1 MGRSA
6 AGLLNSFPM
15 SASNPNTVIT
25 RFAPSPTGHLHI
37 GGARSALLCWA
48 YATRHAGRFLLRIE
62 DTDQARS
69 SESSTRGILEDLA
82 WLGIDWADG
91 PQIEY
96 HSRSIGGDERGV
108 GPYYQSQRLDLYNEH
123 IDQLIESDHAYP
135 AFETPEELEAKR
147 KIAIDAKVGYKYDR
161 AALDI
166 PREQRMERLKA
177 GEPHVVRLKM
187 PESPITVH
195 DQILGDVT
203 VGPDEFD
210 DFIIRKR
217 DGYPTY
223 HLAVV
228 VDDALMGV
236 THVLRGQEHL
246 INTPRHIAIQRAL
259 GFDTPTYAHMP
270 LIFNADGSKM
280 SKRDKDKTAK
290 KAVKDAK
297 LSSSPIAG
305 LSDAEFAKWLK
316 DKTRQLPSDQL
327 IALAQHLQVHLPEID
342 VEDFRRAGYLPEA
355 LNNYLALLGW
365 NPKSKNTDGTDVE
378 RFDMQYLGEHYSFE
392 GMGKGQAK
400 FDRVKLI
407 SFNGDAIAQ
416 LSDEEFAKRW
426 HQWASSYDPALCAR
440 FSAADMLMLA
450 PAVKTRCKT
459 LADGRDVVGFAF
471 IADDAIEYDGKAL
484 HKALLKGDAKGLEM
498 LKLFK
503 DELAGINPFTP
514 DTIEKAVQSFCEKHE
529 VGMGKVAQPI
539 RVAVTGG
546 PVSPPLGQTLAIIG
560 KDAAVARIDRCIQE
574 AESGVASKE

>member
-1 MGRSA
+1 
-6 AGLLNSFPM
+6 M
-15 SASNPNTVIT
+15 SASDPNTVIT

-37 GGARSALLCWA
+37 GGARTALLCWA
-48 YATRHAGRFLLRIE
+48 YAMRHGGRFLLRIE

-82 WLGIDWADG
+82 WLCIDWADG
-91 PQIEY
+91 PTIE
-96 HSRSIGGDERGV
+96 HEGRTIGGDERGV
-108 GPYYQSQRLDLYNEH
+108 GPYYQSQRLDLYNQH
-123 IDQLIESDHAYP
+123 IDKLIESDHAYP

-147 KIAIDAKVGYKYDR
+147 KEAIDAKVGYKYDR
-161 AALDI
+161 EALQI
-166 PREQRMERLKA
+166 PREERMKRMAA

-187 PESPITVH
+187 PDEPITVH

-217 DGYPTY
+217 DGFPTY

-259 GFDTPTYAHMP
+259 GFSTPTYAHMP

-290 KAVKDAK
+290 KAVKDAN
-297 LSSSPIAG
+297 LSTSPIEG
-305 LSDAEFAKWLK
+305 LSDADFAKWLK

-327 IALAQHLQVHLPEID
+327 LTLAGMLRVHLPEID

-365 NPKSKNTDGTDVE
+365 NPKAKNPDGTDVE
-378 RFDMQYLGEHYSFE
+378 RFDMDYLAANYSFE

-400 FDRVKLI
+400 FDRVKLL

-426 HQWASSYDPALCAR
+426 HQWATSYDATLCAR

-471 IADDAIEYDGKAL
+471 TADDAIEYDGKAL

-498 LKLFK
+498 LKLFC
-503 DELAGINPFTP
+503 DELDSIDPFTP
-514 DTIEKAVQSFCEKHE
+514 EGIEQGVAAFCEKHE

-560 KDAAVARIDRCIQE
+560 KNAVSARIQRCIHE
-574 AESGVASKE
+574 AESGVAANE

>member
-1 MGRSA
+1 
-6 AGLLNSFPM
+6 M
-15 SASNPNTVIT
+15 SASDPNTVIT

-37 GGARSALLCWA
+37 GGARTALLCWA
-48 YATRHAGRFLLRIE
+48 YAHRAQKEGKNGRFLLRIE
-62 DTDQARS
+62 DTDQTRS
-69 SESSTRGILEDLA
+69 SESSTQGILKDLA

-91 PQIEY
+91 PTVE
-96 HSRSIGGDERGV
+96 HDGRSIGGDERGV
-108 GPYYQSQRLDLYNEH
+108 GPYYQSQRLDLYNQH
-123 IDQLIESDHAYP
+123 INQLIESDHAYP

-147 KIAIDAKVGYKYDR
+147 KEAIDAKVGYKYDR

-166 PREQRMERLKA
+166 PREERMARLAA

-187 PESPITVH
+187 PDEPITVH

-217 DGYPTY
+217 DGFPTY

-259 GFDTPTYAHMP
+259 GFPTPTYAHMP

-290 KAVKDAK
+290 KAVKDAN
-297 LSSSPIAG
+297 LSTSPIEG
-305 LSDAEFAKWLK
+305 LSDADFAKWLK

-327 IALAQHLQVHLPEID
+327 LTLAGMLRVHLPEID
-342 VEDFRRAGYLPEA
+342 VEDFRRAGYLPKA

-365 NPKSKNTDGTDVE
+365 NPKAKNDDGTDVE
-378 RFDMQYLGEHYSFE
+378 HFDMDYLAAHYGFE

-400 FDRVKLI
+400 FDRVKLL
-407 SFNGDAIAQ
+407 SFNADAIGA
-416 LSDEEFAKRW
+416 LSDEEFARRW
-426 HQWASSYDPALCAR
+426 HEWASSYDAALCTR

-471 IADDAIEYDGKAL
+471 IADDAIEFDGKAL

-498 LKLFK
+498 LKVFR
-503 DELAGINPFTP
+503 DELGNIDPFTP
-514 DTIEKAVQSFCEKHE
+514 EAIEQGVAAFCEKHE

-560 KDAAVARIDRCIQE
+560 KDATRNRIDACIMY
-574 AESGVASKE
+574 AEESN

>member
-1 MGRSA
+1 
-6 AGLLNSFPM
+6 M
-15 SASNPNTVIT
+15 STPNDQTVIT

-37 GGARSALLCWA
+37 GGARTALLCWA
-48 YATRHAGRFLLRIE
+48 YAQHAQNEGGNGRFLLRIE
-62 DTDQARS
+62 DTDQTRS
-69 SESSTRGILEDLA
+69 SESSTQGILKDLA

-91 PQIEY
+91 PSVE
-96 HSRSIGGDERGV
+96 HDGKTIGGDDRAV

-123 IDQLIESDHAYP
+123 INKLIESDHAYP

-147 KIAIDAKVGYKYDR
+147 KVAIEAKTGYKYDR
-161 AALDI
+161 AALEI
-166 PREQRMERLKA
+166 PREERMQRLAA

-187 PESPITVH
+187 PDSPITVH

-217 DGYPTY
+217 DGFPTY

-259 GFDTPTYAHMP
+259 GFDSPTYAHMP
-270 LIFNADGSKM
+270 LIFNPDGSKM

-290 KAVKDAK
+290 KAVKEAK
-297 LSSSPIAG
+297 LESSPIDG
-305 LSDAEFAKWLK
+305 LSDADFAKWLK

-327 IALAQHLQVHLPEID
+327 IALANHLDVHLPEID

-365 NPKSKNTDGTDVE
+365 NPKAKNEDGTDVE
-378 RFDMQYLGEHYSFE
+378 RFDMDYLASHYGFE

-400 FDRVKLI
+400 FDRVKLL
-407 SFNGDAIAQ
+407 SFNADTIAE
-416 LSDEEFAKRW
+416 LSDDAFATRW
-426 HQWASSYDPALCAR
+426 REWAASYDPALCEK
-440 FSAADMLMLA
+440 FSAEDMRLLA

-459 LADGRDVVGFAF
+459 LADGRSVIGFAF
-471 IADDAIEYDGKAL
+471 IDDDAIEFDGKAL

-498 LKLFK
+498 LKLYRVFL
-503 DELAGINPFTP
+503 DSIEPFTP
-514 DTIEKAVQSFCEKHE
+514 EVIEQGVKDFCEQHE

-560 KDAAVARIDRCIQE
+560 KDAVGARIDRCVAE
-574 AESGVASKE
+574 AEHTLAAKQ

>member
-1 MGRSA
+1 
-6 AGLLNSFPM
+6 M
-15 SASNPNTVIT
+15 SASDPNTVIT

-37 GGARSALLCWA
+37 GGARTALLCWA
-48 YATRHAGRFLLRIE
+48 YAHRAQKEGKNGRFLLRIE
-62 DTDQARS
+62 DTDQTRS
-69 SESSTRGILEDLA
+69 SESSTQGILKDLA

-91 PQIEY
+91 PTVE
-96 HSRSIGGDERGV
+96 HDGRTIGGDERGV
-108 GPYYQSQRLDLYNEH
+108 GPYYQSQRLDLYNQH
-123 IDQLIESDHAYP
+123 IDHLIESDHAYP

-147 KIAIDAKVGYKYDR
+147 KEAIDAKVGYKYDR
-161 AALDI
+161 EALQI
-166 PREQRMERLKA
+166 PREERMKRVAA

-187 PESPITVH
+187 PDEPITVH
-195 DQILGDVT
+195 DQILGEVT

-217 DGYPTY
+217 DGFPTY

-246 INTPRHIAIQRAL
+246 INTPRHIAIQQAL
-259 GFDTPTYAHMP
+259 GFSTPTYAHMP

-290 KAVKDAK
+290 KAVKDAN
-297 LSSSPIAG
+297 LSTSPIEG
-305 LSDAEFAKWLK
+305 LSDADFAKWLK

-327 IALAQHLQVHLPEID
+327 LTLAGMLRVHLPEID

-365 NPKSKNTDGTDVE
+365 NPKAKNPDGTDVE
-378 RFDMQYLGEHYSFE
+378 RFDMDYLAANYSFE

-400 FDRVKLI
+400 FDRVKLL
-407 SFNGDAIAQ
+407 SFNGDAIAA

-426 HQWASSYDPALCAR
+426 HQWATSYDATLCAR

-498 LKLFK
+498 LKFFV
-503 DELAGINPFTP
+503 DELDSIDPFTP
-514 DTIEKAVQSFCEKHE
+514 EGIEQGVAAFCEKHE

-560 KDAAVARIDRCIQE
+560 KAAVSARIQRCIHE
-574 AESGVASKE
+574 AESGVAAKE

>member
-1 MGRSA
+1 
-6 AGLLNSFPM
+6 M
-15 SASNPNTVIT
+15 SAPNPTPVVT

-37 GGARSALLCWA
+37 GGARTALLCWA
-48 YATRHAGRFLLRIE
+48 YARRHDGRFLLRIE

-82 WLGIDWADG
+82 WLGIGWDDG
-91 PQIEY
+91 PTIEY
-96 HSRSIGGDERGV
+96 NARTIGGDERAV
-108 GPYYQSQRLDLYNEH
+108 GPYYQSQRLDLYNQH
-123 IDQLIESDHAYP
+123 IAKLIESDHAYP

-147 KIAIDAKVGYKYDR
+147 KEAIDAKVGYKYDR

-166 PREQRMERLKA
+166 PREQRMERIQA
-177 GEPHVVRLKM
+177 GEPHVVRLRM
-187 PESPITVH
+187 PDEPIVVH
-195 DQILGDVT
+195 DQILGEVT

-270 LIFNADGSKM
+270 LIFNPDGSKM

-290 KAVKDAK
+290 AAVKNAG
-297 LSSSPIAG
+297 LESSPISG
-305 LSDAEFAKWLK
+305 LSDAEFTRWLK

-327 IALAQHLQVHLPEID
+327 LALARHLGVHLPEID

-365 NPKSKNTDGTDVE
+365 NPKSKNTDGTDVD
-378 RFDMQYLGEHYSFE
+378 RFDMQYLAEHYGFE

-400 FDRVKLI
+400 FDRVKLL
-407 SFNGDAIAQ
+407 SFNSDAIAQ

-426 HQWASSYDPALCAR
+426 HQWATGYDDALCAR

-459 LADGRDVVGFAF
+459 LADGRGVVGFAF
-471 IADDAIEYDGKAL
+471 VSDDAIEYDGKAL

-498 LKLFK
+498 LTRFK
-503 DELAGINPFTP
+503 DELGNIDPFTP
-514 DTIEKAVQSFCEKHE
+514 DAIEQGVKDFCEKHE

-560 KDAAVARIDRCIQE
+560 AEATARRIERCIAQAEQSLE
-574 AESGVASKE
+574 AKE

>member
-1 MGRSA
+1 
-6 AGLLNSFPM
+6 M
-15 SASNPNTVIT
+15 STPNDQTVIT

-37 GGARSALLCWA
+37 GGARTALLCWA
-48 YATRHAGRFLLRIE
+48 YAQHAQNEGGNGRFLLRIE
-62 DTDQARS
+62 DTDQTRS
-69 SESSTRGILEDLA
+69 SESSTQGILKDLA

-91 PQIEY
+91 PTVEY
-96 HSRSIGGDERGV
+96 NNKTIGGDDRAV

-123 IDQLIESDHAYP
+123 INKLIESDHAYP

-147 KIAIDAKVGYKYDR
+147 KVAIEAKTGYKYDR
-161 AALDI
+161 AALEI
-166 PREQRMERLKA
+166 PREERMQRLAA

-187 PESPITVH
+187 PDSPITVH

-217 DGYPTY
+217 DGFPTY

-259 GFDTPTYAHMP
+259 GFDSPTYAHMP
-270 LIFNADGSKM
+270 LIFNPDGSKM

-290 KAVKDAK
+290 KAVKEAK
-297 LSSSPIAG
+297 LESSPIDG
-305 LSDAEFAKWLK
+305 LSDADFAKWLK

-327 IALAQHLQVHLPEID
+327 IALANHLDVHLPEID

-365 NPKSKNTDGTDVE
+365 NPKAKNDDGTDVE
-378 RFDMQYLGEHYSFE
+378 RFDMDYLAAHYGFE

-400 FDRVKLI
+400 FDRVKLL
-407 SFNGDAIAQ
+407 SFNADTIAE
-416 LSDEEFAKRW
+416 LSDEAFAARW
-426 HQWASSYDPALCAR
+426 REWATSYDPALCER
-440 FSAADMLMLA
+440 FSAEDMRLLA

-459 LADGRDVVGFAF
+459 LADGRSVIGFAF
-471 IADDAIEYDGKAL
+471 IDDDAIEFDGKAL

-498 LKLFK
+498 LKLYRAFL
-503 DELAGINPFTP
+503 DSIEPFTP
-514 DTIEKAVQSFCEKHE
+514 EVIEQGVKDFCEQHE

-560 KDAAVARIDRCIQE
+560 KDAVGARIDRCVAE
-574 AESGVASKE
+574 AEQTLSAKD

>member
-1 MGRSA
+1 
-6 AGLLNSFPM
+6 M
-15 SASNPNTVIT
+15 STPNDQTVIT

-37 GGARSALLCWA
+37 GGARTALLCWA
-48 YATRHAGRFLLRIE
+48 YAQHAQNEGGNGRFLLRIE
-62 DTDQARS
+62 DTDQTRS
-69 SESSTRGILEDLA
+69 SESSTQGILKDLA

-91 PQIEY
+91 PSVE
-96 HSRSIGGDERGV
+96 HDGKTIGGDDRAV

-123 IDQLIESDHAYP
+123 INKLIESDHAYP

-147 KIAIDAKVGYKYDR
+147 KVAIEAKTGYKYDR
-161 AALDI
+161 AALEI
-166 PREQRMERLKA
+166 PREERMQRLAA

-187 PESPITVH
+187 PDSPITVH

-217 DGYPTY
+217 DGFPTY

-259 GFDTPTYAHMP
+259 GFDSPTYAHMP
-270 LIFNADGSKM
+270 LIFNPDGSKM

-290 KAVKDAK
+290 KAVKEAK
-297 LSSSPIAG
+297 LESSPIDG
-305 LSDAEFAKWLK
+305 LSDADFAKWLK

-327 IALAQHLQVHLPEID
+327 IALANHLDVHLPEID

-365 NPKSKNTDGTDVE
+365 NPKAKNEDGTDVE
-378 RFDMQYLGEHYSFE
+378 RFDMGYLASHYGFE

-400 FDRVKLI
+400 FDRVKLL
-407 SFNGDAIAQ
+407 SFNADTIAE
-416 LSDEEFAKRW
+416 LSDEAFAMRW
-426 HQWASSYDPALCAR
+426 REWATSYDPALCEK
-440 FSAADMLMLA
+440 FSAEDMRLLA

-459 LADGRDVVGFAF
+459 LADGRSVIGFAF
-471 IADDAIEYDGKAL
+471 IDDDAIEFDGKAL

-498 LKLFK
+498 LKLYRVFL
-503 DELAGINPFTP
+503 DSIEPFTP
-514 DTIEKAVQSFCEKHE
+514 EVIEQGVKDFCEQHE

-560 KDAAVARIDRCIQE
+560 KDAVGARIDRCVAE
-574 AESGVASKE
+574 AEQTLAAKQ

>member
-1 MGRSA
+1 
-6 AGLLNSFPM
+6 M
-15 SASNPNTVIT
+15 STPNDQTVIT

-37 GGARSALLCWA
+37 GGARTALLCWA
-48 YATRHAGRFLLRIE
+48 YAQHAQNEGGNGRFLLRIE
-62 DTDQARS
+62 DTDQTRS
-69 SESSTRGILEDLA
+69 SESSTQGILKDLA

-91 PQIEY
+91 PSVE
-96 HSRSIGGDERGV
+96 HDGKTIGGDDRAV

-123 IDQLIESDHAYP
+123 INKLIESDHAYP

-147 KIAIDAKVGYKYDR
+147 KVAIEAKTGYKYDR
-161 AALDI
+161 AALEI
-166 PREQRMERLKA
+166 PREERMQRLAA

-187 PESPITVH
+187 PDSPITVH

-217 DGYPTY
+217 DGFPTY

-259 GFDTPTYAHMP
+259 GFDSPTYAHMP
-270 LIFNADGSKM
+270 LIFNPDGSKM

-290 KAVKDAK
+290 KAVKEAK
-297 LSSSPIAG
+297 LESSPIDG
-305 LSDAEFAKWLK
+305 LSDADFAKWLK

-327 IALAQHLQVHLPEID
+327 IALANHLDVHLPEID

-365 NPKSKNTDGTDVE
+365 NPKAKNEDGTDVE
-378 RFDMQYLGEHYSFE
+378 RFDMDYLASHYGFE

-400 FDRVKLI
+400 FDRVKLL
-407 SFNGDAIAQ
+407 SFNADTIAE
-416 LSDEEFAKRW
+416 LSDEAFATRW
-426 HQWASSYDPALCAR
+426 REWAASYDPALCEK
-440 FSAADMLMLA
+440 FSAEDMRLLA

-459 LADGRDVVGFAF
+459 LADGRSVIGFAF
-471 IADDAIEYDGKAL
+471 IDDDAIEFDGKAL

-498 LKLFK
+498 LKLYRVFL
-503 DELAGINPFTP
+503 DSIEPFTP
-514 DTIEKAVQSFCEKHE
+514 EVIEQGVKDFCEQHE

-560 KDAAVARIDRCIQE
+560 KDAVGARIDRCVAE
-574 AESGVASKE
+574 AEHTLAAKQ

>member
-1 MGRSA
+1 
-6 AGLLNSFPM
+6 M
-15 SASNPNTVIT
+15 STPNDQTVIT

-37 GGARSALLCWA
+37 GGARTALLCWA
-48 YATRHAGRFLLRIE
+48 YAQHAQNEGSNGRFLLRIE
-62 DTDQARS
+62 DTDQTRS
-69 SESSTRGILEDLA
+69 SESSTQGILKDLA

-91 PQIEY
+91 PSVE
-96 HSRSIGGDERGV
+96 HDGKTIGGDDRAV

-123 IDQLIESDHAYP
+123 INKLIESDHAYP

-147 KIAIDAKVGYKYDR
+147 KVAIEAKTGYKYDR
-161 AALDI
+161 AALEI
-166 PREQRMERLKA
+166 PREERMQRLAA

-187 PESPITVH
+187 PDEPITVH

-217 DGYPTY
+217 DGFPTY

-259 GFDTPTYAHMP
+259 GFDSPTYAHMP
-270 LIFNADGSKM
+270 LIFNPDGSKM

-290 KAVKDAK
+290 KAVKEAK
-297 LSSSPIAG
+297 LESSPIDG
-305 LSDAEFAKWLK
+305 LSDADFAKWLK

-327 IALAQHLQVHLPEID
+327 IALANHLDVHLPEID

-365 NPKSKNTDGTDVE
+365 NPKAKNEDGTDVE
-378 RFDMQYLGEHYSFE
+378 RFDMDYLASHYGFE

-400 FDRVKLI
+400 FDRVKLL
-407 SFNGDAIAQ
+407 SFNADTIAE
-416 LSDEEFAKRW
+416 LSDDDFASRW
-426 HQWASSYDPALCAR
+426 REWATTYDPALCER
-440 FSAADMLMLA
+440 FSAEDMRLLA

-459 LADGRDVVGFAF
+459 LADGRSVIGFAF
-471 IADDAIEYDGKAL
+471 IDDDAIEFDGKAL

-498 LKLFK
+498 LKLYRAFL
-503 DELAGINPFTP
+503 DSIEPFTP
-514 DTIEKAVQSFCEKHE
+514 EVIEQGVKDFCEQHE

-560 KDAAVARIDRCIQE
+560 KDGVGARIDRCVAE
-574 AESGVASKE
+574 AEQTLAGKE

>member
-1 MGRSA
+1 
-6 AGLLNSFPM
+6 M
-15 SASNPNTVIT
+15 SASDPKTVIT

-37 GGARSALLCWA
+37 GGARTALLCWA
-48 YATRHAGRFLLRIE
+48 YAHRAQKEGRNGRFLLRIE
-62 DTDQARS
+62 DTDQTRS
-69 SESSTRGILEDLA
+69 SESSTQGILKDLA
-82 WLGIDWADG
+82 WLGIDWSDG
-91 PQIEY
+91 PTVE
-96 HSRSIGGDERGV
+96 HDGHTIGGDERAV

-123 IDQLIESDHAYP
+123 INKLIESDNAYP

-147 KIAIDAKVGYKYDR
+147 REAIEAKVGYKYDR
-161 AALDI
+161 EALGI
-166 PREQRMERLKA
+166 PREERMARMAA

-187 PESPITVH
+187 PDEPITVH

-210 DFIIRKR
+210 DFIIKKR
-217 DGYPTY
+217 DGFPTY

-270 LIFNADGSKM
+270 LIFNPDGSKM

-290 KAVKDAK
+290 KAVKEHKLDA
-297 LSSSPIAG
+297 SPIDG
-305 LSDAEFAKWLK
+305 LSDADFAKWLK

-327 IALAQHLQVHLPEID
+327 IALAKHLGVHLPEID
-342 VEDFRRAGYLPEA
+342 VEDFRRAGYLPGA

-365 NPKSKNTDGTDVE
+365 NPKSKNEDGTDVE
-378 RFDMQYLGEHYSFE
+378 RFDMDYLASHYGFE

-400 FDRVKLI
+400 FDRVKLL
-407 SFNGDAIAQ
+407 SFNADAIAA
-416 LSDEEFAKRW
+416 LSDEDFAERW
-426 HQWASSYDPALCAR
+426 REWASDYDPALCDR
-440 FSAADMLMLA
+440 FSAQDMLMLA

-471 IADDAIEYDGKAL
+471 IDDDAIEFDGKAL

-498 LKLFK
+498 LKLFS
-503 DELAGINPFTP
+503 DEIDSIEPFTP
-514 DTIEKAVQSFCEKHE
+514 EAIEQAVKGFCETHE
-529 VGMGKVAQPI
+529 VGMGKVAQPL

-560 KDAAVARIDRCIQE
+560 RESTRARVNACIAY
-574 AESGVASKE
+574 AESARAEA

>member
-1 MGRSA
+1 
-6 AGLLNSFPM
+6 M
-15 SASNPNTVIT
+15 SAPDPNTVIT

-37 GGARSALLCWA
+37 GGARTALLCWA
-48 YATRHAGRFLLRIE
+48 YAQRAQKDSKNGRFLLRIE
-62 DTDQARS
+62 DTDQTRS
-69 SESSTRGILEDLA
+69 SESSTLGILKDLA
-82 WLGIDWADG
+82 WLGIDWNDG
-91 PQIEY
+91 PTVE
-96 HSRSIGGDERGV
+96 HNGHTIGGDDRGV

-123 IDQLIESDHAYP
+123 IDKLIASDHAYP

-147 KIAIDAKVGYKYDR
+147 KVAIDAKVGYKYDR
-161 AALDI
+161 GALEV
-166 PREQRMERLKA
+166 PREERMQRMQA

-187 PESPITVH
+187 PDEPITVH

-217 DGYPTY
+217 DGFPTY

-259 GFDTPTYAHMP
+259 GFAVPVYAHMP

-297 LSSSPIAG
+297 LTSSPIEG
-305 LSDAEFAKWLK
+305 LSDADFAKWLK

-327 IALAQHLQVHLPEID
+327 SALADMLKVHLPEIE

-365 NPKSKNTDGTDVE
+365 NPKSKNSDGTDVE
-378 RFDMQYLGEHYSFE
+378 RFDMGYLGEHYGFE

-400 FDRVKLI
+400 FDRVKLL
-407 SFNGDAIAQ
+407 SFNADAIAQ
-416 LSDEEFAKRW
+416 LGDDEFAARW
-426 HQWASSYDPALCAR
+426 REWASDYDPALVER
-440 FSAADMLMLA
+440 FSAQDMVMLA

-459 LADGRDVVGFAF
+459 LADGRDVIGFAF
-471 IADDAIEYDGKAL
+471 IADEAVEFDPKAV
-484 HKALLKGDAKGLEM
+484 HKAILKGEAKGLDLLKGFRDVLAALDPFEPSAIEDSVKEYAQSQDA
-498 LKLFK
+498 
-503 DELAGINPFTP
+503 
-514 DTIEKAVQSFCEKHE
+514 
-529 VGMGKVAQPI
+529 GMGKLAQPL

-546 PVSPPLGQTLAIIG
+546 PVSPPLGQTIAIIG
-560 KDAAVARIDRCIQE
+560 RESALARIDACIDFAGRQAD
-574 AESGVASKE
+574 AE

>member
-1 MGRSA
+1 
-6 AGLLNSFPM
+6 M
-15 SASNPNTVIT
+15 SASDPNTVIT

-37 GGARSALLCWA
+37 GGARTALLCWA
-48 YATRHAGRFLLRIE
+48 YAQRAQKEGRNGRFLLRIE
-62 DTDQARS
+62 DTDQTRS
-69 SESSTRGILEDLA
+69 SESSTQGILKDLA

-91 PQIEY
+91 PTVE
-96 HSRSIGGDERGV
+96 HNNKTIGGDERGV

-123 IDQLIESDHAYP
+123 INKLIESDHAYP

-147 KIAIDAKVGYKYDR
+147 KVAIEAKTGYKYDR
-161 AALDI
+161 SALDI
-166 PREQRMERLKA
+166 PREERMQRMAA

-187 PESPITVH
+187 PDSPITVH

-217 DGYPTY
+217 DGFPTY

-246 INTPRHIAIQRAL
+246 INTPRHIAIQQSL
-259 GFDTPTYAHMP
+259 GFDSPTYAHMP
-270 LIFNADGSKM
+270 LIFNPDGSKM

-290 KAVKDAK
+290 RAVKEAK
-297 LSSSPIAG
+297 LESSPIEG
-305 LSDAEFAKWLK
+305 LSDADFAKWLK
-316 DKTRQLPSDQL
+316 DKPRQLPSDQL
-327 IALAQHLQVHLPEID
+327 IALAGMLGVHLPEID

-365 NPKSKNTDGTDVE
+365 NPKSKNDDGTDVE
-378 RFDMQYLGEHYSFE
+378 RFDMDYLASHYGFE

-400 FDRVKLI
+400 FDRVKLL
-407 SFNGDAIAQ
+407 SFNADAIAQ
-416 LSDEEFAKRW
+416 LSDEDFASRW
-426 HQWASSYDPALCAR
+426 RDWASSYDPALCER
-440 FSAADMLMLA
+440 FNANDMLMLA

-459 LADGRDVVGFAF
+459 LADGRDVIGFAF
-471 IADDAIEYDGKAL
+471 VQDDAIEFDGKAL
-484 HKALLKGDAKGLEM
+484 HKALLKGEAKGLEM
-498 LKLFK
+498 LKRFK
-503 DELAGINPFTP
+503 DELATIDPFTP
-514 DTIEKAVQSFCEKHE
+514 ENIEQAVKDFCEKHE

-560 KDAAVARIDRCIQE
+560 KHAVIARIARCIE
-574 AESGVASKE
+574 VADAGGAAKE

>member
-1 MGRSA
+1 
-6 AGLLNSFPM
+6 M
-15 SASNPNTVIT
+15 STPNDQTVIT

-37 GGARSALLCWA
+37 GGARTALLCWA
-48 YATRHAGRFLLRIE
+48 YAQHAQNEGGNGRFLLRIE
-62 DTDQARS
+62 DTDQTRS
-69 SESSTRGILEDLA
+69 SESSTQGILKDLA

-91 PQIEY
+91 PSVE
-96 HSRSIGGDERGV
+96 HDGKTIGGDDRAV

-123 IDQLIESDHAYP
+123 INKLIESDHAYP

-147 KIAIDAKVGYKYDR
+147 KVAIEAKTGYKYDR
-161 AALDI
+161 AALEI
-166 PREQRMERLKA
+166 PREERMQRLAA

-187 PESPITVH
+187 PDSPITVH

-217 DGYPTY
+217 DGFPTY

-259 GFDTPTYAHMP
+259 GFDSPTYAHMP
-270 LIFNADGSKM
+270 LIFNPDGSKM

-290 KAVKDAK
+290 KAVKEAK
-297 LSSSPIAG
+297 LESSPIDG
-305 LSDAEFAKWLK
+305 LSDADFAKWLK

-327 IALAQHLQVHLPEID
+327 IALANHLDVHLPEID

-365 NPKSKNTDGTDVE
+365 NPKAKNEDGTDVE
-378 RFDMQYLGEHYSFE
+378 RFDMGYLASHYGFE

-400 FDRVKLI
+400 FDRVKLL
-407 SFNGDAIAQ
+407 SFNADTIAE
-416 LSDEEFAKRW
+416 LSDDAFATRW
-426 HQWASSYDPALCAR
+426 REWAASYDPALCEK
-440 FSAADMLMLA
+440 FSAEDMRLLA

-459 LADGRDVVGFAF
+459 LADGRSVIGFAF
-471 IADDAIEYDGKAL
+471 IDDDAIEFDGKAL

-498 LKLFK
+498 LKLYRVFL
-503 DELAGINPFTP
+503 DSIESFTP
-514 DTIEKAVQSFCEKHE
+514 EVIEQGVKDFCEQHE

-560 KDAAVARIDRCIQE
+560 KDAVGARIDRCVAE
-574 AESGVASKE
+574 AEHTLAAKQ